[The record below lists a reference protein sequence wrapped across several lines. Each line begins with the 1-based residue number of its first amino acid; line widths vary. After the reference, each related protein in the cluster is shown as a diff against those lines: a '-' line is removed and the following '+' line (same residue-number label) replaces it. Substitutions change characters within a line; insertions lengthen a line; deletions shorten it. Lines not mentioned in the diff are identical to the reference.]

1 MIQNSVLD
9 ADVYKFR
16 LRYHK
21 YQQTYIRVQSV
32 AQCVCQLQVQL
43 LFPRERQEKD
53 GGDIQR

>member
-32 AQCVCQLQVQL
+32 AGTVCL
-43 LFPRERQEKD
+43 LAAGPAALSQGEK
-53 GGDIQR
+53 RKRRR